1 MRCEGSAAWM
11 TLAGERGIGKTRTA
25 QAFATY
31 AGLRGA
37 HVLWERGYEGSGA
50 PPYWP
55 RAQAIRSYVRRRDPE
70 SLQRGMGAGAV
81 QAG

>member
-1 MRCEGSAAWM
+1 M
-11 TLAGERGIGKTRTA
+11 TLVGERGIGKTRTA
-25 QAFATY
+25 QEFATY

-37 HVLWERGYEGSGA
+37 HVLWGRGGA